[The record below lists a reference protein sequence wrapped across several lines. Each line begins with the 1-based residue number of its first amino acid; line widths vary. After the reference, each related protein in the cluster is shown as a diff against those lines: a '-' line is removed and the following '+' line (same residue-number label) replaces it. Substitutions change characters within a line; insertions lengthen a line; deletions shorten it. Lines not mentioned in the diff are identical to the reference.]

1 MTGGRS
7 VPCRSFTKAPHGL
20 RTNVLSFSNVAA
32 KLGCH
37 KRATRV
43 RAEGFGDGGIRRR
56 ATAVISRVR
65 WEVRGT

>member
-7 VPCRSFTKAPHGL
+7 GPCRSFTKAHAVSEL
-20 RTNVLSFSNVAA
+20 TFSVSQMSLPN
-32 KLGCH
+32 LGAIS
-37 KRATRV
+37 ATRV
-43 RAEGFGDGGIRRR
+43 RAEGFSDGGIRRR